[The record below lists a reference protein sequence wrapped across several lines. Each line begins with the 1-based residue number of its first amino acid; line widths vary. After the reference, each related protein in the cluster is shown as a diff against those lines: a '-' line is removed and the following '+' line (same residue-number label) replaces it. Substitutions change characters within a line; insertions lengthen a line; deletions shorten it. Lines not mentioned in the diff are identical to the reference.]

1 MIRYVNIVRT
11 STPRGWSARGQ
22 YRMGAGSEK
31 GAFVNPLH
39 TLTSGLFS
47 IGRNYK
53 VAQCGKKKTLCKQ
66 MKFPRAP
73 DLAANLE
80 TPPPDHQLPSRLFNH
95 FLAHQHYSGSSTTPP
110 ALRLLPPPPL
120 INCLSLARQLPAQL
134 LNRIIGS
141 FPQLVPRHY
150 SSVGTISLSGVVKG
164 SSLDLL

>member
-1 MIRYVNIVRT
+1 MLEDNTEWVQEARKGRSSTRCTPSPQDFFRLDEIIRWR
-11 STPRGWSARGQ
+11 S
-22 YRMGAGSEK
+22 
-31 GAFVNPLH
+31 
-39 TLTSGLFS
+39 
-47 IGRNYK
+47 
-53 VAQCGKKKTLCKQ
+53 VAKKTLCKQ